1 VGELSHSLKYL
12 AMYGIL
18 YTHNQKKGG
27 AFTMA
32 SKMINCKTCNA
43 EIAASAKICPSCGAK
58 NKKPIYKRWWFI
70 VLVAIAVIVIGAS
83 LGGNGDDGTQTT
95 IAPGAENQEQPIKEE
110 KTPIVLI
117 ADDLMSALKENA
129 LNAANTYNGAYVEV
143 TGKLSTIDSAGK
155 YFSISGINNGFFLDT
170 ILCYIKKE
178 HHEAVANLTRDQ
190 KVTVVGTIKSV
201 GEVLGYSLDV
211 ESIK

>member
-1 VGELSHSLKYL
+1 
-12 AMYGIL
+12 
-18 YTHNQKKGG
+18 
-27 AFTMA
+27 MA

-70 VLVAIAVIVIGAS
+70 TLVAIVAIVIVAN
-83 LGGNGDDGTQTT
+83 LGGEGDDGTQVTS
-95 IAPGAENQEQPIKEE
+95 APGAGGQEQLIEEE
-110 KTPIVLI
+110 KTPIVLS
-117 ADDLMSALKENA
+117 ADDLISALKENA

-143 TGKLSTIDSAGK
+143 TGKLSTIDSSGK
-155 YFSISGINNGFFLDT
+155 YFSISELNNQFSLDT

-178 HHEAVANLTRDQ
+178 HFETVANLTRDQ

-201 GEVLGYSLDV
+201 GEVFGYSLDV